1 MKSRNELFN
10 EPDIFILG
18 GSGFVG
24 SKFAARLVR
33 KQISF
38 RIADKV
44 QSTEFNH
51 KHVFTDVRS
60 NADLSA
66 NICGDV
72 VVNLAAVHRDDITD
86 PKEYY
91 STNVEG
97 ARELCKVCEEKGINK
112 IVFTSSVA
120 VYGFAP
126 VGTGEDGAINPYNEY
141 GRTKA
146 LAEEVYKEWREKD
159 LVNRSLIIVRPTVVF
174 GEGNRGNV
182 FNLLNQINSG
192 AFAMIGNGK
201 NKKSMAY
208 VGNLAAFLVKCI
220 ESDEKYA
227 VYNYVD
233 TPDFTM
239 NELVSLVRGRL
250 RGKPSVGIRIP
261 KFIGLM
267 AGYAADVIAKLGVKL
282 PISSIRVKKFCA
294 SSEFSSAKNEL
305 DGFEAPYTLREGL
318 DRTLEAEFINPDP
331 DRQIFYTE

>member
-1 MKSRNELFN
+1 VGRSL
-10 EPDIFILG
+10 DLITIIG

-24 SKFAARLVR
+24 SSLARQLYER
-33 KQISF
+33 QCRFSISDLK
-38 RIADKV
+38 RPA
-44 QSTEFNH
+44 EFSEVSNIL
-51 KHVFTDVRS
+51 DIRS
-60 NADLSA
+60 NADLNA
-66 NICGDV
+66 RLNGRI
-72 VVNLAAVHRDDITD
+72 VVNLAAIHRDDVSD
-86 PKEYY
+86 PREYY
-91 STNVEG
+91 STNVKG
-97 ARELCKVCEEKGINK
+97 AYALCKACEEKKINK

-126 VGTGEDGAINPYNEY
+126 PGTGEDGTLDPFNEY

-146 LAEEVYKEWREKD
+146 LAEAVYREWRDRDPE
-159 LVNRSLIIVRPTVVF
+159 NRSLIIVRPTVVF

-182 FNLLNQINSG
+182 YNLLNQINSG

-208 VGNLAAFLVKCI
+208 VENLSAFLVKCI

-239 NELVSLVRGRL
+239 NELVSLVRGKL
-250 RGKPSVGIRIP
+250 HGNPSVGIRIP

-267 AGYAADVIAKLGVKL
+267 AGYMADGIAKLGVKL

-294 SSEFSSAKNEL
+294 SSEFASAKHEL
-305 DGFEAPYTLREGL
+305 DGFEAPFSLQEGL

>member
-1 MKSRNELFN
+1 MIN
-10 EPDIFILG
+10 IIG

-24 SKFAARLVR
+24 TALSSSLA
-33 KQISF
+33 KQQVEF
-38 RIADKV
+38 RIGDLKKSASYSNKSDIL
-44 QSTEFNH
+44 
-51 KHVFTDVRS
+51 DVRS
-60 NADLSA
+60 AADLQSKFT
-66 NICGDV
+66 GDI

-97 ARELCKVCEEKGINK
+97 ARVLCGVCEEKGINK

-126 VGTGEDGAINPYNEY
+126 VGTGEEGAINPFNEY

-146 LAEEVYKEWREKD
+146 LAEDVYREWREKD
-159 LVNRSLIIVRPTVVF
+159 PENRSLIIVRPTVVF

-182 FNLLNQINSG
+182 YNLLNQINSG

-208 VGNLAAFLVKCI
+208 VENLAAFLVKCI

-239 NELVSLVRGRL
+239 NELVSLARGKL

-267 AGYAADVIAKLGVKL
+267 AGYTADILAKLGIKL

-294 SSEFSSAKNEL
+294 SSKFSSAKNEL
-305 DGFEAPYTLREGL
+305 HGFEAPFTLWEGL
-318 DRTLEAEFINPDP
+318 DRTLEAEFINPNP
-331 DRQIFYTE
+331 NRQIFYTE

>member
-1 MKSRNELFN
+1 MSNL
-10 EPDIFILG
+10 ISIIG

-24 SKFAARLVR
+24 TALSNSLA
-33 KQISF
+33 KQQVDF
-38 RIADKV
+38 RIGDLNKSASFSDK
-44 QSTEFNH
+44 SDIL
-51 KHVFTDVRS
+51 DVRS
-60 NADLSA
+60 AVNLETKLA
-66 NICGDV
+66 GDI

-86 PKEYY
+86 PDEYY

-97 ARELCKVCEEKGINK
+97 ARVLCRVCEEKGINK

-126 VGTGEDGAINPYNEY
+126 AGTGEDGAINPFNEY

-146 LAEEVYKEWREKD
+146 LAEDVYREWRAKD
-159 LVNRSLIIVRPTVVF
+159 PENRSLIIVRPTVVF

-182 FNLLNQINSG
+182 YNLLNQINSG

-208 VGNLAAFLVKCI
+208 VENLSAFLVKCI

-227 VYNYVD
+227 VCNYID

-239 NELVSLVRGRL
+239 NELVSLVRGKL

-282 PISSIRVKKFCA
+282 PVSSIRVKKFCA
-294 SSEFSSAKNEL
+294 SSEFSSAKADL

>member
-1 MKSRNELFN
+1 MTVVV
-10 EPDIFILG
+10 LG
-18 GSGFVG
+18 GAGFVG
-24 SKFAARLVR
+24 TYTCRRLAV
-33 KQISF
+33 KQSRFQIVD
-38 RIADKV
+38 IAKSYEFVDKT
-44 QSTEFNH
+44 QIGDIRDATGLASQLN
-51 KHVFTDVRS
+51 
-60 NADLSA
+60 
-66 NICGDV
+66 GDV
-72 VVNLAAVHRDDITD
+72 VVNLAAVHRDDVAD
-86 PKEYY
+86 PEEYY

-97 ARELCKVCEEKGINK
+97 ARVLCAVCEEKGINK

-126 VGTGEDGAINPYNEY
+126 SGTREDGAINPFNEY

-146 LAEEVYKEWREKD
+146 LAEDVYRAWREKD
-159 LVNRSLIIVRPTVVF
+159 PDNRSLIIVRPTVVF

-182 FNLLNQINSG
+182 YNLLNQINSG
-192 AFAMIGNGK
+192 AFAMIGSGK

-208 VGNLAAFLVKCI
+208 VENLSAFLVKCI

-239 NELVSLVRGRL
+239 NELVSLVRSKL
-250 RGKPSVGIRIP
+250 RGSSSVGIRIP

-267 AGYAADVIAKLGVKL
+267 AGYTADGFGKLGVKL

-294 SSEFSSAKNEL
+294 SSAFSSAKAEL
-305 DGFEAPYTLREGL
+305 DGFEAPYTLQEGL

-331 DRQIFYTE
+331 NRKIFYTE

>member
-1 MKSRNELFN
+1 MTVHIIGGAGFIGTRLTTRLQKTETSFLVHDLVAAKAFPDASRVC
-10 EPDIFILG
+10 DIRSESMLNR
-18 GSGFVG
+18 S
-24 SKFAARLVR
+24 
-33 KQISF
+33 ISEGV
-38 RIADKV
+38 I
-44 QSTEFNH
+44 
-51 KHVFTDVRS
+51 
-60 NADLSA
+60 
-66 NICGDV
+66 
-72 VVNLAAVHRDDITD
+72 VNLAAVHRDDVTD
-86 PKEYY
+86 PEEYY

-97 ARELCKVCEEKGINK
+97 ARVLCAVCEEKGINK

-126 VGTGEDGAINPYNEY
+126 LGTREDGAIIPFNEY

-146 LAEEVYKEWREKD
+146 LSEDVYREWREKD
-159 LVNRSLIIVRPTVVF
+159 PDNRSLIIVRPTVVF

-182 FNLLNQINSG
+182 YNLLNQINSG
-192 AFAMIGNGK
+192 AFAMIGDGK

-208 VGNLAAFLVKCI
+208 VENLSAFLVKCI

-239 NELVSLVRGRL
+239 NELVSLVRGKL
-250 RGKPSVGIRIP
+250 RGKHSIGIRIP

-267 AGYAADVIAKLGVKL
+267 AGYTADVLAKLGVKL

-294 SSEFSSAKNEL
+294 SSEFSSAKHEL
-305 DGFEAPYTLREGL
+305 DGFEAPYTLQEGL

-331 DRQIFYTE
+331 NRQIFYTE

>member
-1 MKSRNELFN
+1 MQKFTANS
-10 EPDIFILG
+10 IILG
-18 GSGFVG
+18 GSGFIG
-24 SKFAARLVR
+24 TRLSKNLIE
-33 KQISF
+33 KQLSF
-38 RIADKV
+38 SIGDIETSVSFPERWRYC
-44 QSTEFNH
+44 
-51 KHVFTDVRS
+51 DVRIS
-60 NADLSA
+60 ENLRE
-66 NICGDV
+66 CLTGQV
-72 VVNLAAVHRDDITD
+72 VINLAAVHRDDIID
-86 PKEYY
+86 LNEYY

-97 ARELCKVCEEKGINK
+97 ARVLCEVCEETGINK

-126 VGTGEDGAINPYNEY
+126 PGTGEEGAIDPFNEY

-146 LAEEVYKEWREKD
+146 LAEDVYREWRAKD
-159 LVNRSLIIVRPTVVF
+159 PDNRSLIIVRPTVVF

-182 FNLLNQINSG
+182 YNLLNQINSG

-201 NKKSMAY
+201 NRKSMAY
-208 VGNLAAFLVKCI
+208 VENLAAFLVKCI

-239 NELVSLVRGRL
+239 NELVSLVRGKL
-250 RGKPSVGIRIP
+250 RGKSSVGIRVP

-267 AGYAADVIAKLGVKL
+267 AGYTADVLAKLGVKL

-294 SSEFSSAKNEL
+294 SSEFSSAKHEL
-305 DGFEAPYTLREGL
+305 DGFEAPFSLQEGL

>member
-1 MKSRNELFN
+1 LNKSASFSDRS
-10 EPDIFILG
+10 DIL
-18 GSGFVG
+18 
-24 SKFAARLVR
+24 
-33 KQISF
+33 
-38 RIADKV
+38 
-44 QSTEFNH
+44 
-51 KHVFTDVRS
+51 DVRS
-60 NADLSA
+60 AVDLASKLT
-66 NICGDV
+66 GDI
-72 VVNLAAVHRDDITD
+72 VVNLAAVHRDDVTD
-86 PKEYY
+86 PDEYY

-97 ARELCKVCEEKGINK
+97 ARVLCEVCEEKGINK

-126 VGTGEDGAINPYNEY
+126 AGTAENGAINPFNDY

-146 LAEEVYKEWREKD
+146 LAEDVYREWREKD
-159 LVNRSLIIVRPTVVF
+159 PENRSLIIVRPTVVF

-182 FNLLNQINSG
+182 YNLLNQINSG

-208 VGNLAAFLVKCI
+208 VENLAAFLVKCI

-233 TPDFTM
+233 TPDFTI
-239 NELVSLVRGRL
+239 NELVSLVRGKL
-250 RGKPSVGIRIP
+250 RGKPFVGIRIP

-267 AGYAADVIAKLGVKL
+267 AGYMADILAKLGVKL
-282 PISSIRVKKFCA
+282 PISLIRVKKFCA
-294 SSEFSSAKNEL
+294 SSEFSSAKHEL

-318 DRTLEAEFINPDP
+318 DRTLEVEFINPNP

>member
-1 MKSRNELFN
+1 LIGYGKMKT
-10 EPDIFILG
+10 IFVAGGAGFIGSALCERLARERKPFLIGDLVSSKAHRDSSHIL
-18 GSGFVG
+18 
-24 SKFAARLVR
+24 
-33 KQISF
+33 
-38 RIADKV
+38 
-44 QSTEFNH
+44 
-51 KHVFTDVRS
+51 DVRS
-60 NADLSA
+60 IGGLLTVLSGNVA
-66 NICGDV
+66 
-72 VVNLAAVHRDDITD
+72 VNLAAVHRDDITEPED
-86 PKEYY
+86 YY

-97 ARELCKVCEEKGINK
+97 ARVLCKACEEKNIKK
-112 IVFTSSVA
+112 IIFTSSVA

-126 VGTGEDGAINPYNEY
+126 PGTGEEGTFDPFNEY
-141 GRTKA
+141 GCTKA
-146 LAEEVYKEWREKD
+146 LAENVYREWRNKD
-159 LVNRSLIIVRPTVVF
+159 PENRSLIIVRPTVVF

-182 FNLLNQINSG
+182 YNLLNQINSG

-208 VGNLAAFLVKCI
+208 VENLAAFLVKCI

-239 NELVSLVRGRL
+239 NELVCLVRGKL
-250 RGKPSVGIRIP
+250 RGSPSVGIRIP

-267 AGYAADVIAKLGVKL
+267 AGYTADVLAKLGVKL

-294 SSEFSSAKNEL
+294 SSEFSSAKQEL
-305 DGFEAPYTLREGL
+305 DGFEAPFTLREGL

>member
-1 MKSRNELFN
+1 MFT
-10 EPDIFILG
+10 IIG
-18 GSGFVG
+18 GSGFIG
-24 SKFAARLVR
+24 SVLLQQLSQRQLSFGVHDLKSSRRFPKKTEIVDIR
-33 KQISF
+33 KLEEMRNVSHSETI
-38 RIADKV
+38 I
-44 QSTEFNH
+44 
-51 KHVFTDVRS
+51 
-60 NADLSA
+60 
-66 NICGDV
+66 
-72 VVNLAAVHRDDITD
+72 NLAAVHRDDITD
-86 PKEYY
+86 PNEYY

-97 ARELCKVCEEKGINK
+97 ARVLCNVCEEKGINK

-126 VGTGEDGAINPYNEY
+126 PGTGENGAVNPFNEY

-146 LAEEVYKEWREKD
+146 LAEDVYREWREKD
-159 LVNRSLIIVRPTVVF
+159 PENRSLIIVRPTVVF

-182 FNLLNQINSG
+182 YNLLNQINSG

-208 VGNLAAFLVKCI
+208 VENLAAFLVKCI

-239 NELVSLVRGRL
+239 NELVSLVRGKL
-250 RGKPSVGIRIP
+250 RGKSSVGIRIP

-267 AGYAADVIAKLGVKL
+267 AGYTADVLAKLGFKL

-294 SSEFSSAKNEL
+294 SSEFSSAKDNL
-305 DGFEAPYTLREGL
+305 DGFEAPHTLQEGL

>member
-1 MKSRNELFN
+1 MNVK
-10 EPDIFILG
+10 ITVLG
-18 GSGFVG
+18 GSGFIG
-24 SKFAARLVR
+24 SSLL
-33 KQISF
+33 
-38 RIADKV
+38 
-44 QSTEFNH
+44 TC
-51 KHVFTDVRS
+51 
-60 NADLSA
+60 LSA
-66 NICGDV
+66 IHRDIENIDIATSSQCEEIYQWGDIRKFESLNNAV
-72 VVNLAAVHRDDITD
+72 AGKTVVNLAAVHRDDVAD

-97 ARELCKVCEEKGINK
+97 ARVLCEVCEEKGINK

-126 VGTGEDGAINPYNEY
+126 PGTGEEGAIDPFNEY

-146 LAEEVYKEWREKD
+146 LAEDVYREWRAKD
-159 LVNRSLIIVRPTVVF
+159 PDSRSLIIVRPTVVF

-182 FNLLNQINSG
+182 YNLLNQINSG

-208 VGNLAAFLVKCI
+208 VENLAAFLVKCI

-239 NELVSLVRGRL
+239 NELVSLVRGKL
-250 RGKPSVGIRIP
+250 RGKSSVGLRIP
-261 KFIGLM
+261 KFIGLI
-267 AGYAADVIAKLGVKL
+267 AGYTADVLAKLGVKL
-282 PISSIRVKKFCA
+282 PISSIRVKKFRA
-294 SSEFSSAKNEL
+294 SSEFSSAKHEL
-305 DGFEAPYTLREGL
+305 DGFEAPFSLQEGL

-331 DRQIFYTE
+331 NRQIFYTE

>member
-1 MKSRNELFN
+1 LKILDIVISQNFAEQSNIVDIRNEN
-10 EPDIFILG
+10 ILEE
-18 GSGFVG
+18 
-24 SKFAARLVR
+24 
-33 KQISF
+33 QITG
-38 RIADKV
+38 K
-44 QSTEFNH
+44 T
-51 KHVFTDVRS
+51 
-60 NADLSA
+60 
-66 NICGDV
+66 

-86 PKEYY
+86 PNEYY
-91 STNVEG
+91 STNVTG
-97 ARELCKVCEEKGINK
+97 ARVLCNVCDKKGINK

-126 VGTGEDGAINPYNEY
+126 PGTSEEGVIGPFNEY

-146 LAEEVYKEWREKD
+146 LAENVYREWREKD
-159 LVNRSLIIVRPTVVF
+159 PENRSLIIVRPTVVF

-182 FNLLNQINSG
+182 YNLLNQINSG

-208 VGNLAAFLVKCI
+208 VENLSKFLVKCI
-220 ESDEKYA
+220 ESQEKYA

-239 NELVSLVRGRL
+239 NELVSFVRGKL
-250 RGKPSVGIRIP
+250 RGKSSVGVRIP

-267 AGYAADVIAKLGVKL
+267 AGYTADVLAKLGIKL

-294 SSEFSSAKNEL
+294 SSEFSSAKADL
-305 DGFEAPYTLREGL
+305 DGFEAPYTLLEGL
-318 DRTLEAEFINPDP
+318 NRTLEAEFINPDP

>member
-1 MKSRNELFN
+1 MGKEL
-10 EPDIFILG
+10 ISVIG
-18 GSGFVG
+18 GSGFIG
-24 SKFAARLVR
+24 SSLLNRLAGKQKKFQSFDLITSSAFPENTHLV
-33 KQISF
+33 
-38 RIADKV
+38 
-44 QSTEFNH
+44 
-51 KHVFTDVRS
+51 DVR
-60 NADLSA
+60 NADFLRERLYV
-66 NICGDV
+66 GT
-72 VVNLAAVHRDDITD
+72 VVNLAAVHRDDVLA
-86 PKEYY
+86 PEEYY

-97 ARELCKVCEEKGINK
+97 ARSLCEACDARGVSK

-120 VYGFAP
+120 VYGFARA
-126 VGTGEDGAINPYNEY
+126 GTGEDGKINPFNEY

-146 LAEEVYKEWREKD
+146 LAEDVYREWRDKD
-159 LVNRSLIIVRPTVVF
+159 PENRSLIIVRPTVVF
-174 GEGNRGNV
+174 GEGNQGNV
-182 FNLLNQINSG
+182 YNLLNQINSG

-208 VGNLAAFLVKCI
+208 VENLSAFLVKCI

-239 NELVSLVRGRL
+239 NELVSLL
-250 RGKPSVGIRIP
+250 RGKLRGKSSVGIRIP

-267 AGYAADVIAKLGVKL
+267 AGYTADILAKLGVKL

-294 SSEFSSAKNEL
+294 SSEFSSAKADL

>member
-1 MKSRNELFN
+1 MTQTL
-10 EPDIFILG
+10 ITILG

-24 SKFAARLVR
+24 SAVSSNLSNQQLNFE
-33 KQISF
+33 ISDI
-38 RIADKV
+38 RQSLQHEDRYRVADI
-44 QSTEFNH
+44 
-51 KHVFTDVRS
+51 RS
-60 NADLSA
+60 AVSLRESVN
-66 NICGDV
+66 GDV
-72 VVNLAAVHRDDITD
+72 VLNLAAVHRDDITD
-86 PKEYY
+86 REEYY

-97 ARELCKVCEEKGINK
+97 ARVLCEVCEEKGINK

-126 VGTGEDGAINPYNEY
+126 SGTREDGAINPFNEY

-146 LAEEVYKEWREKD
+146 LAEGVYREWREKD
-159 LVNRSLIIVRPTVVF
+159 PDNRSLIIVRPTVVF

-182 FNLLNQINSG
+182 YNLLNQINSG

-208 VGNLAAFLVKCI
+208 VENLSAFLVKCI

-239 NELVSLVRGRL
+239 NELVSLVRGKL

-261 KFIGLM
+261 KFIGLI
-267 AGYAADVIAKLGVKL
+267 AGYTADVIAKLGVKL

-294 SSEFSSAKNEL
+294 SSEFSSAKHEL
-305 DGFEAPYTLREGL
+305 DGFEAPFSLQEGL

>member
-1 MKSRNELFN
+1 MTTY
-10 EPDIFILG
+10 IIG

-24 SKFAARLVR
+24 SSLSRRLFFGQKKFLIGD
-33 KQISF
+33 ISLPKSF
-38 RIADKV
+38 L
-44 QSTEFNH
+44 
-51 KHVFTDVRS
+51 
-60 NADLSA
+60 DLSQEVDIRNSSDLKA
-66 NICGDV
+66 FIGEGV

-86 PKEYY
+86 LEEYY
-91 STNVEG
+91 STNVDG
-97 ARELCKVCEEKGINK
+97 ARVLCDVCEEKGINK

-126 VGTGEDGAINPYNEY
+126 PGTGEDGATNPFNEY

-146 LAEEVYKEWREKD
+146 LAEDVYREWREKD
-159 LVNRSLIIVRPTVVF
+159 PENRSLIIVRPTVVF

-182 FNLLNQINSG
+182 YNLLNQINSG

-208 VGNLAAFLVKCI
+208 VENLAAFLVKCI

-233 TPDFTM
+233 TPDFMM
-239 NELVSLVRGRL
+239 NELVSLVRGKL
-250 RGKPSVGIRIP
+250 RGSSSVGIRIP

-267 AGYAADVIAKLGVKL
+267 AGYSADILAKLGVKL

-294 SSEFSSAKNEL
+294 SSEFSSAKDNL
-305 DGFEAPYTLREGL
+305 DGFEAPFTLREGL

>member
-1 MKSRNELFN
+1 MISV
-10 EPDIFILG
+10 IG
-18 GSGFVG
+18 GAGFVG
-24 SKFAARLVR
+24 TRLIR
-33 KQISF
+33 RLSRQQLNSTIY
-38 RIADKV
+38 DLKV
-44 QSTEFNH
+44 SHEFPE
-51 KHVFTDVRS
+51 KAKITDIRQRS
-60 NADLSA
+60 DL
-66 NICGDV
+66 IEGLVGDV

-86 PKEYY
+86 PREYY
-91 STNVEG
+91 STNVKG
-97 ARELCKVCEEKGINK
+97 ARVLCEACEERGINR

-126 VGTGEDGAINPYNEY
+126 AGTGEKGAIDPFNEY
-141 GRTKA
+141 GRSKA
-146 LAEEVYKEWREKD
+146 LAEDVYREWREKD
-159 LVNRSLIIVRPTVVF
+159 PENRSLIIVRPTVVF

-182 FNLLNQINSG
+182 YNLLNQINSG

-208 VGNLAAFLVKCI
+208 VENLSAFLIKCI

-239 NELVSLVRGRL
+239 NELVSLVRGKL
-250 RGKPSVGIRIP
+250 RGKSSVGIRIP

-267 AGYAADVIAKLGVKL
+267 AGYTADVLAKLGVKL

-305 DGFEAPYTLREGL
+305 DGFEAPFTLREGL

>member
-1 MKSRNELFN
+1 MKKMQKFTANS
-10 EPDIFILG
+10 IILG
-18 GSGFVG
+18 GSGFIGTRLSEKLIEKQLSFCVG
-24 SKFAARLVR
+24 DIETSDSFSKRWRYCDIRVR
-33 KQISF
+33 
-38 RIADKV
+38 
-44 QSTEFNH
+44 EE
-51 KHVFTDVRS
+51 
-60 NADLSA
+60 LSECL
-66 NICGDV
+66 NGQV
-72 VVNLAAVHRDDITD
+72 VINLAAVHRDDVTD
-86 PKEYY
+86 PEEYY

-97 ARELCKVCEEKGINK
+97 ARILCKVCEEKGISK

-126 VGTGEDGAINPYNEY
+126 PGTSENGTIDPFNEY

-146 LAEEVYKEWREKD
+146 LAEDVYREWREKD
-159 LVNRSLIIVRPTVVF
+159 PENRSLIIVRPTVVF

-182 FNLLNQINSG
+182 YNLLNQINSG

-208 VGNLAAFLVKCI
+208 VENLAAFLVKCI

-239 NELVSLVRGRL
+239 NELVRFVRGKL
-250 RGKPSVGIRIP
+250 RGKSSVGLRIP
-261 KFIGLM
+261 KVIGLM
-267 AGYAADVIAKLGVKL
+267 AGFTADILAKLGIKL

-294 SSEFSSAKNEL
+294 SSEFSSAKGEL
-305 DGFEAPYTLREGL
+305 DGFVAPFTLQEGL
-318 DRTLEAEFINPDP
+318 DRTLEAEFINPNP

>member
-1 MKSRNELFN
+1 MINV
-10 EPDIFILG
+10 IG

-24 SKFAARLVR
+24 CSLISMLLLGQKKVLNLDLNPRKNEKFKSVLCDIRGKNALASG
-33 KQISF
+33 ISPECDMV
-38 RIADKV
+38 I
-44 QSTEFNH
+44 
-51 KHVFTDVRS
+51 
-60 NADLSA
+60 
-66 NICGDV
+66 
-72 VVNLAAVHRDDITD
+72 NLAAVHRDDVTD
-86 PKEYY
+86 PEEYY

-97 ARELCKVCEEKGINK
+97 ARVLCEVCEEKGINK

-126 VGTGEDGAINPYNEY
+126 EGTGEDGSIDPFHEY
-141 GRTKA
+141 GRSKA
-146 LAEEVYKEWREKD
+146 LAEDVYRDWHEKD
-159 LVNRSLIIVRPTVVF
+159 PENRSLIIVRPTVVF

-182 FNLLNQINSG
+182 YNLLNQINSG
-192 AFAMIGNGK
+192 AFAIIGNGK

-208 VGNLAAFLVKCI
+208 VENLTAFLVKCV

-239 NELVSLVRGRL
+239 NELVSFVRGKL
-250 RGKPSVGIRIP
+250 RGKSSVGLRIP
-261 KFIGLM
+261 KVIGLM
-267 AGYAADVIAKLGVKL
+267 AGYTADILAKLGIKL

-294 SSEFSSAKNEL
+294 SSEFSSAKGEL
-305 DGFEAPYTLREGL
+305 DGFVAPFTLQEGL

>member
-1 MKSRNELFN
+1 MNKSGSLSVSL
-10 EPDIFILG
+10 IG

-24 SKFAARLVR
+24 SKFAAQLVSR
-33 KQISF
+33 QISF
-38 RIADKV
+38 HIADIK
-44 QSTEFNH
+44 QSEAFSD
-51 KHVFTDVRS
+51 KHVFADVRS
-60 NADLSA
+60 KADLA
-66 NICGDV
+66 ENISSDV
-72 VVNLAAVHRDDITD
+72 VVNLAAVHRDDVTD
-86 PKEYY
+86 PDEYY

-97 ARELCKVCEEKGINK
+97 ARVICEVCERKGINK

-126 VGTGEDGAINPYNEY
+126 AATAENGAINPFNEY

-146 LAEEVYKEWREKD
+146 LAEDVYREWRAKD
-159 LVNRSLIIVRPTVVF
+159 PENRSLIIVRPTVVF

-182 FNLLNQINSG
+182 YNLLNQINSG

-208 VGNLAAFLVKCI
+208 VENLAAFLVKCI

-239 NELVSLVRGRL
+239 NELVSLVRGKL
-250 RGKPSVGIRIP
+250 RGSPSVGIRIP

-267 AGYAADVIAKLGVKL
+267 VGYMADALAKLGVKL

-294 SSEFSSAKNEL
+294 SSEFSSAKGEL
-305 DGFEAPYTLREGL
+305 DGFVAPYSLQEGL

-331 DRQIFYTE
+331 NRQIFYTE

>member
-1 MKSRNELFN
+1 LAFEKT
-10 EPDIFILG
+10 IGIIG

-24 SKFAARLVR
+24 TSLALRIFKSERPLLVGDLVR
-33 KQISF
+33 SSVTGSDTLLLDIRNK
-38 RIADKV
+38 
-44 QSTEFNH
+44 
-51 KHVFTDVRS
+51 RS
-60 NADLSA
+60 LSGLK
-66 NICGDV
+66 CGV
-72 VVNLAAVHRDDITD
+72 AVNLAAVHRDDITD
-86 PKEYY
+86 PDEYY

-97 ARELCKVCEEKGINK
+97 AQVLCEVCEEKGINK

-126 VGTGEDGAINPYNEY
+126 SGTREDGAINPFNEY

-146 LAEEVYKEWREKD
+146 LAEDIYRAWREKD
-159 LVNRSLIIVRPTVVF
+159 PENRSLIIVRPTVVF

-182 FNLLNQINSG
+182 YNLLNQINSG

-208 VGNLAAFLVKCI
+208 VENLSAFLVKCI

-239 NELVSLVRGRL
+239 NELVSLVRGKL

-267 AGYAADVIAKLGVKL
+267 AGYTADILAKLGIKL

-294 SSEFSSAKNEL
+294 SSEFSSAKHEL
-305 DGFEAPYTLREGL
+305 EGFEAPYTLREGL
-318 DRTLEAEFINPDP
+318 DRTLESEFINPDP